1 MKNKRYFTNL
11 PDEKKILF
19 SVLLTRITPL
29 NVVEGLGK
37 VAASMANGGSV
48 DGVTILSNKGWQVTT
63 VNIISKIIIIDIV
76 LIIIVHI
83 NNLTYIML
91 LIIIILSPIGFAL
104 ESDPRGTRPCR
115 GPAHTFHSG

>member
-1 MKNKRYFTNL
+1 
-11 PDEKKILF
+11 
-19 SVLLTRITPL
+19 
-29 NVVEGLGK
+29 
-37 VAASMANGGSV
+37 MANGGSV

-83 NNLTYIML
+83 NNLIYIML
-91 LIIIILSPIGFAL
+91 LMIIILSLIGFAL
-104 ESDPRGTRPCR
+104 ESDPRGTWPCR